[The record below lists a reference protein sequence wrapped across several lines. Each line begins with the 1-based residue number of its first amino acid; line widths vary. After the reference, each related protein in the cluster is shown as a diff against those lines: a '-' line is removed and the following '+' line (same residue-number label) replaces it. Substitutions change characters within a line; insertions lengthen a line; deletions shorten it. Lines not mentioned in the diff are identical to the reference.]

1 MSVVLLK
8 DPKTEVQY
16 LIRNEHIS
24 AVEIHK
30 SDEAVVLYLRGGQTI
45 HLAHEPAKQFV
56 QHMKTHM
63 HPGSGGA

>member
-1 MSVVLLK
+1 MSFILLK
-8 DPKTEVQY
+8 DPKTDLQY

-30 SDEAVVLYLRGGQTI
+30 SDEAIVLYLLGGQTI

-56 QHMKTHM
+56 QHMKAHM
-63 HPGSGGA
+63 YPGS